1 VRVICVPE
9 DISEPEVA
17 KLNEYIPDE
26 AENAEFD
33 TVNPDVDEATTEVL
47 SSM

>member
-1 VRVICVPE
+1 MIWVPA
-9 DISEPEVA
+9 DISDPDVA

-33 TVNPDVDEATTEVL
+33 TVNPDVEVETTEVL